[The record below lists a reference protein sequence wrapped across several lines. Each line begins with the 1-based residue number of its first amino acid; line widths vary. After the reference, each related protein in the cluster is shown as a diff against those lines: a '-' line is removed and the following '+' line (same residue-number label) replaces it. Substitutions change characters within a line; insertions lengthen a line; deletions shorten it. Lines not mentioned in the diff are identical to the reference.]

1 MSFGHHLGWSLMLV
15 LMIGDCCIAKAM
27 AQPLVRLEEDE
38 LSFWQVTDI
47 HFDLNVVSSATL
59 CCLSNATCCFT
70 GSPLPYEES
79 VACAEQGCPLTSNR
93 TCHWPGANSG
103 FWGTRGCDAPSALVQ
118 EVFREF
124 DGVLGRSHSSRWP
137 SFVAW
142 TGDTP
147 RHNRDAALPQSAAE
161 MTQELQFVTNLFSS
175 VFSSRQIPV
184 FPCVGNN
191 DVLPHDSVAQ
201 GPNAVLERLYQSWAP
216 LLPSKRAREDFLA
229 GGYYFADVG
238 ASSVRVVALN
248 TIYFFAQNQFAS
260 NCTDPASPGAVH
272 LRWLK
277 EVISQ
282 SATDHRHVY
291 FIGHVPPSNWI
302 PSCSVLFFQLV
313 ESALPDRV
321 IMQGSSFGHLH
332 SDQVQLWQ
340 QPRPDGTLATLGV
353 SFCAPSIVPSF
364 NPAFR
369 SLSYRLSAA
378 GDDAQA
384 IPELL
389 DWSQFYY
396 SLNVS
401 AAFTPVFSQTPFTW
415 RFEYSPLQSY
425 NMSNLSVA
433 SWVEFFGRSAT
444 DPALAERY
452 RTHSRVSSPA
462 PLFDSPYC
470 AHPECST

>member
-1 MSFGHHLGWSLMLV
+1 MSFGHHLGWSLLLV

-47 HFDLNVVSSATL
+47 HFDLNVVS
-59 CCLSNATCCFT
+59 F
-70 GSPLPYEES
+70 
-79 VACAEQGCPLTSNR
+79 
-93 TCHWPGANSG
+93 
-103 FWGTRGCDAPSALVQ
+103 
-118 EVFREF
+118 
-124 DGVLGRSHSSRWP
+124 
-137 SFVAW
+137 
-142 TGDTP
+142 
-147 RHNRDAALPQSAAE
+147 
-161 MTQELQFVTNLFSS
+161 

-282 SATDHRHVY
+282 TTTDHRHVY

-302 PSCSVLFFQLV
+302 PSCSVLFFRLV
-313 ESALPDRV
+313 ESALPPPV
-321 IMQGSSFGHLH
+321 IIQG
-332 SDQVQLWQ
+332 
-340 QPRPDGTLATLGV
+340 R
-353 SFCAPSIVPSF
+353 
-364 NPAFR
+364 
-369 SLSYRLSAA
+369 
-378 GDDAQA
+378 
-384 IPELL
+384 
-389 DWSQFYY
+389 
-396 SLNVS
+396 
-401 AAFTPVFSQTPFTW
+401 
-415 RFEYSPLQSY
+415 
-425 NMSNLSVA
+425 
-433 SWVEFFGRSAT
+433 
-444 DPALAERY
+444 
-452 RTHSRVSSPA
+452 
-462 PLFDSPYC
+462 
-470 AHPECST
+470 